1 MSASGEGALRA
12 PGHDSGPDGERR
24 RRVRRTALLLS
35 SVAAIFYVGFI
46 VMMVW
51 RGSR

>member
-1 MSASGEGALRA
+1 MADA
-12 PGHDSGPDGERR
+12 PTAPDAVQRR
-24 RRVRRTALLLS
+24 RGVRRTAWLLG

-46 VMMVW
+46 AMMIW